1 MWFSF
6 KFTEST
12 NRRTRLCFSS
22 CSSLESTAKQEM
34 ITVFRRGLFYL
45 LTDKDSEFGSVRC
58 IGPEVFLAG
67 NRRSASSAKIDNKAE
82 WRNMPNCRGNSVQRL
97 IFPKWFMLERKSIA
111 LSSDELSTLSIVF
124 FFTWKPWREAGGR
137 GEGGVNEGDDTAA
150 SSVAQTCVCTRIHM
164 TTWPLKR
171 ILCPLW
177 N

>member
-58 IGPEVFLAG
+58 IRPEVFLAG

-97 IFPKWFMLERKSIA
+97 IVPKWFMLERKSIA
-111 LSSDELSTLSIVF
+111 LSSDELGTLSIGF
-124 FFTWKPWREAGGR
+124 FLHGSR
-137 GEGGVNEGDDTAA
+137 GERRVGGVRVGWMRATTLQQARLHRHA
-150 SSVAQTCVCTRIHM
+150 CVRAY
-164 TTWPLKR
+164 TWPHGH
-171 ILCPLW
+171 
-177 N
+177 